1 MRRWERMM
9 RLLPV
14 GILLSVAAATAACGT
29 LAQSCQEF
37 GLSPGTPEY
46 QRCQGA
52 RAGREAAATRGAV
65 DMVRSLDAMRPGL
78 R

>member
-1 MRRWERMM
+1 MRF
-9 RLLPV
+9 LPV
-14 GILLSVAAATAACGT
+14 SILLSLAAATAACGT

-37 GLSPGTPEY
+37 GLAPGTPDFE
-46 QRCQGA
+46 RCQGA

-65 DMVRSLDAMRPGL
+65 EMVRSLDAMRPGL